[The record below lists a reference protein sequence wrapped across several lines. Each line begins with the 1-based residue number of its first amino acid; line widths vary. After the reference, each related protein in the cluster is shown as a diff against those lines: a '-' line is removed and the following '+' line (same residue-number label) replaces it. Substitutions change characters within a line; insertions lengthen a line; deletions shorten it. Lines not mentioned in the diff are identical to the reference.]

1 MKSAL
6 AVSCHGPRSSWPQQ
20 RHTRPTGRLARRWIA
35 TALLL
40 ALGLAVLALL
50 VADPAA
56 AHLAGMADLPHF

>member
-6 AVSCHGPRSSWPQQ
+6 AVSCHGPRSSWPHQ
-20 RHTRPTGRLARRWIA
+20 RHVRPTGRLARRWIA

-40 ALGLAVLALL
+40 ALGLAVLAML

-56 AHLAGMADLPHF
+56 AHLAGMAGLPHL

>member
-6 AVSCHGPRSSWPQQ
+6 AVSCHGPRASWNQERREPL
-20 RHTRPTGRLARRWIA
+20 RGRLARRCIV

-56 AHLAGMADLPHF
+56 AHLAGLAGLPHF

>member
-6 AVSCHGPRSSWPQQ
+6 AVSCQGPRSTWPHQHHA
-20 RHTRPTGRLARRWIA
+20 RSAGRLARRWIA

-40 ALGLAVLALL
+40 ALSLAVLALL

-56 AHLAGMADLPHF
+56 AHLMGV